1 MIALTQPTKE
11 VNIPYTN
18 CVAWL
23 ERGIYNAEVAGS
35 SPAIATICLSFK
47 TLKKE
52 VNAREEV
59 QMRGNY
65 ADIMP
70 TIINALYRQ

>member
-1 MIALTQPTKE
+1 MAGMLGTPAWASTQ
-11 VNIPYTN
+11 
-18 CVAWL
+18 
-23 ERGIYNAEVAGS
+23 
-35 SPAIATICLSFK
+35 
-47 TLKKE
+47 KKE

-70 TIINALYRQ
+70 TIISALCRQ

>member
-1 MIALTQPTKE
+1 MAGMLGAPVWASTQ
-11 VNIPYTN
+11 
-18 CVAWL
+18 
-23 ERGIYNAEVAGS
+23 
-35 SPAIATICLSFK
+35 
-47 TLKKE
+47 KKE

-70 TIINALYRQ
+70 TLMPTNISPMPTLFIK